1 METGIHPNVD
11 LKKADIQYAEREII
25 KHFAKL
31 FSISFAKSHNFK
43 GTWYNFAFLK
53 PTKDLREKY
62 RFQNEMLLIINS
74 HDDFDN
80 RTFDYV
86 DKLMFEYHNRLDK
99 LCLILISKDNNI
111 KKKVKLLSQQNPE
124 TRIII
129 PFSYVDFFKNNPE
142 ELIQQRLKEFF
153 YGRDL
158 FAFESP
164 LQNDAYFYGRT
175 ETVQFFYDKYK
186 SGENSGL
193 FGLRKIGKTSVLY
206 ALKRYLNLRGETT
219 VFIDCQEP
227 AFHKR
232 RWYECLEFIISHLVL
247 EIQEK
252 TDKKIDI
259 KLNSNYDEK
268 DASTYFEE
276 DLKTLY
282 KIQSQNRI
290 LIFFD
295 EIENITFDISPTQ
308 HWKKEGDFIFFWQS
322 IRAVYQKNP
331 NLFSF
336 IIAGVNPKTI
346 ETGLIGD
353 FDNPIYRMI
362 TPTYLK
368 LFNHTNVEDMV
379 KNIGNYMGLDFDREI
394 YTFLTDD
401 FGGHPFLIR
410 QVCSKIHQE
419 ISNHRPQQVTKFFYK
434 EKIDEFNKYLSDY
447 VELII
452 DVLKIW
458 YPNEY
463 KLLESLVIGDYEE
476 FAKLS
481 SISDKPIIHL
491 LGYNLI
497 EKSTSNK
504 YHIKINAVKNYILE
518 NTTLSKQANTI
529 EDRWKVVT
537 TKRNQLEIKMRNIV
551 KLTVK
556 SKFGINK
563 CKNEFLKIIE
573 EKRRERLNNLNIN
586 EIFSDKSE
594 IYFNDLKI
602 YIIKNWSDFE
612 NIFSDKSKFDI
623 YMDLC
628 NNNRIDAHA
637 KDINQEEL
645 TITLASLNWLNEK
658 CDTYL
663 D

>member
-11 LKKADIQYAEREII
+11 LKKADIQYGEREMI

-31 FSISFAKSHNFK
+31 FSVSFAKSHNFK

-111 KKKVKLLSQQNPE
+111 KKKIKLLSQQNPE

-129 PFSYVDFFKNNPE
+129 PFSYVDFYKNSPV

-232 RWYECLEFIISHLVL
+232 RWFECLEFIIGHLVI
-247 EIQEK
+247 EIQER
-252 TDKKIDI
+252 TEDNIDI
-259 KLNSNYDEK
+259 KLNSNYTEK

-276 DLKTLY
+276 DLKILY
-282 KIQSQNRI
+282 KLQNQNRI

-295 EIENITFDISPTQ
+295 EIENITFDISPTN
-308 HWKKEGDFIFFWQS
+308 HWRKENDFIFFWQS

-379 KNIGNYMGLDFDREI
+379 KNIGNYMGLDFDSEI

-419 ISNHRPQQVTKFFYK
+419 ISSQRPQQVTKFFYK

-463 KLLESLVIGDYEE
+463 KLLESLVIGDYDE
-476 FAKLS
+476 FTKLS

-497 EKSTSNK
+497 EKSDSNK
-504 YHIKINAVKNYILE
+504 YHIKINAVKNYILV
-518 NTTLSKQANTI
+518 NTTLLNQITTI
-529 EDRWKVVT
+529 EDKWTVIT
-537 TKRNQLEIKMRNIV
+537 TKRNQLEIKIRNIV
-551 KLTVK
+551 KLAVK
-556 SKFGINK
+556 SKYGVNK
-563 CKNEFLKIIE
+563 CKTEFLKIVE

-594 IYFNDLKI
+594 IYFNDLKTFI
-602 YIIKNWSDFE
+602 SKNWSDFE
-612 NIFSDKSKFDI
+612 NIFLDKSKFDI

-628 NNNRIDAHA
+628 NSNRIDAHA
-637 KDINQEEL
+637 KDINEEDL

-658 CDTYL
+658 CDAFL

>member
-11 LKKADIQYAEREII
+11 LKKADIQYGEREMI

-31 FSISFAKSHNFK
+31 FSVSFAKSHNFK

-111 KKKVKLLSQQNPE
+111 KKKIKLLSQQNPE

-129 PFSYVDFFKNNPE
+129 PFSYVDFYKNSPV

-232 RWYECLEFIISHLVL
+232 RWFECLEFIIGHLAI
-247 EIQEK
+247 EIQDRSE
-252 TDKKIDI
+252 DNLDI
-259 KLNSNYDEK
+259 RLNSNYTEK

-276 DLKTLY
+276 DLKVLY
-282 KIQSQNRI
+282 KLQNQNRV

-308 HWKKEGDFIFFWQS
+308 HWRKENDFIFFWQS

-379 KNIGNYMGLDFDREI
+379 KNIGNYMGLDFDSEI

-419 ISNHRPQQVTKFFYK
+419 ISSQRPQQVTKFFYK

-463 KLLESLVIGDYEE
+463 KLLESLVIGDYNE

-497 EKSTSNK
+497 EKSDSNK

-518 NTTLSKQANTI
+518 NTTLLNQITKI
-529 EDRWKVVT
+529 EDKWTVIT
-537 TKRNQLEIKMRNIV
+537 TKRNQLEIKIRNIV
-551 KLTVK
+551 KLAIK
-556 SKFGINK
+556 SKYGVNK
-563 CKNEFLKIIE
+563 CKAEFLKIVD

-586 EIFSDKSE
+586 EMFSDKSE

-602 YIIKNWSDFE
+602 FITKNWSDFE
-612 NIFSDKSKFDI
+612 NIFSDKNKFDI

-628 NNNRIDAHA
+628 NSNRIDAHA
-637 KDINQEEL
+637 KDINEEDL

-658 CDTYL
+658 CDIFL